1 MTRRGRTV
9 LPLNTEM
16 THGPEDGKHACDSNI
31 AFDRCCCCCCCRG
44 LELMLMLMI
53 AAAVGLELLL
63 LLLPRVGADA
73 DADETAAARLELM
86 LLMLPPYF
94 QRDPSHSQGFGV
106 MMCVRDM
113 LSCSH
118 FKTYTGR

>member
-1 MTRRGRTV
+1 
-9 LPLNTEM
+9 
-16 THGPEDGKHACDSNI
+16 
-31 AFDRCCCCCCCRG
+31 
-44 LELMLMLMI
+44 MLMI
-53 AAAVGLELLL
+53 TAAVGLELLL
-63 LLLPRVGADA
+63 LLLLLLRVGADA
-73 DADETAAARLELM
+73 DADDTAGARLELM

-106 MMCVRDM
+106 MMCVRDI